1 MSSPGLNKEDPEA
14 IRMVFQRL
22 CLSGGSV
29 RLAFGAFHGEFR
41 LLAEAPDRLVVG
53 LDDVTRGQWQVKPG
67 VRLTLGL
74 SDRGLPFE
82 AVVEFL
88 GHGRFQGL
96 EACRLAPP
104 RLLRATEAHRLAD
117 YVPDR
122 PVACSFA
129 DQQSNVKDGAALAFG
144 MDGLELSPPE
154 NVASLPQVLRLNAT
168 STVEFRIAGNVSL
181 VMPVRVAYFGDRFWG
196 MLFAD
201 TLDPQLLGRYRQWL
215 QEARRAQAQQ
225 DLKGFEP
232 GGSEARPQT
241 RETGL
246 SGPRIRLHSDRD
258 PLILVLAEGEAFPAR
273 LTEAVG
279 RKFGVA
285 ALDLARGAVRPLLA
299 ELGARGE
306 SDWGR
311 VRLILIHHRVRSGSP
326 LEACRKLIQE
336 EQCPLPVLVAGTEE
350 EADLKRNRAISAGA
364 VDHLVVEPFKVLGVI
379 RALDDTL
386 KLFS

>member
-1 MSSPGLNKEDPEA
+1 
-14 IRMVFQRL
+14 MVFQRL
-22 CLSGGSV
+22 CQAGGSV
-29 RLAFGAFHGEFR
+29 RLACGAFHGEFR
-41 LLAEAPDRLVVG
+41 LLAEAPDRVVVG
-53 LDDVTRGQWQVKPG
+53 LDDVTRGQWQLKPG
-67 VRLTLGL
+67 TRLTLGL

-144 MDGLELSPPE
+144 MDGLELAPPE
-154 NVASLPQVLRLNAT
+154 HVASLPQVLRLNAT
-168 STVEFRIAGNVSL
+168 STVEFRIAGNASL

-196 MLFAD
+196 MRFAD
-201 TLDPQLLGRYRQWL
+201 TVDPQLLGRYRQWL

-232 GGSEARPQT
+232 AGSEAKPQT
-241 RETGL
+241 RETAPA
-246 SGPRIRLHSDRD
+246 GPRVRLLSDRD
-258 PLILVLAEGEAFPAR
+258 PLILVLAEGEAFPTR

-299 ELGARGE
+299 EVGAGPE
-306 SDWGR
+306 DWGR

-326 LEACRKLIQE
+326 LDACRRLVQE
-336 EQCPLPVLVAGTEE
+336 ERCPLPVLVAGTEE

-379 RALDDTL
+379 RALDETL

>member
-14 IRMVFQRL
+14 IRLVFQRL
-22 CLSGGSV
+22 CQTGGSV
-29 RLAFGAFHGEFR
+29 RLAYGAFHGEFR
-41 LLAEAPDRLVVG
+41 LLAEAPDRVVVG
-53 LDDVTRGQWQVKPG
+53 LGDVERGQWQLKPG
-67 VRLTLGL
+67 TRLTLGL

-82 AVVEFL
+82 AVVEFQ
-88 GHGRFQGL
+88 GHGRFQGQ
-96 EACRLAPP
+96 EASHFAPP

-129 DQQSNVKDGAALAFG
+129 DQQSNVKDGAVQAFG
-144 MDGLELSPPE
+144 VDGLELSPPE

-168 STVEFRIAGNVSL
+168 STVEFRLAGNASL

-196 MLFAD
+196 MRFAD
-201 TLDPQLLGRYRQWL
+201 TVDPQLLGRYRQWL

-232 GGSEARPQT
+232 GGAEARPQT
-241 RETGL
+241 REL
-246 SGPRIRLHSDRD
+246 SPAGPRVRLLSDRD

-273 LTEAVG
+273 FTEAVG

-285 ALDLARGAVRPLLA
+285 ALDLVRGAVRPHLA
-299 ELGARGE
+299 DLGGGPE
-306 SDWGR
+306 SGWGR
-311 VRLILIHHRVRSGSP
+311 VRLILVHHRVRSGSP
-326 LEACRKLIQE
+326 LEACRRLVQE

-350 EADLKRNRAISAGA
+350 EADLKRNRAIAAGA
-364 VDHLVVEPFKVLGVI
+364 VDHLVVEPFRVLAVI

-386 KLFS
+386 KLFN

>member
-1 MSSPGLNKEDPEA
+1 MSAPGLNKEDPEA

-67 VRLTLGL
+67 ARLTLGL
-74 SDRGLPFE
+74 ADRGLPFE

-88 GHGRFQGL
+88 GHGRFQGV

-122 PVACSFA
+122 PAACSFA
-129 DQQSNVKDGAALAFG
+129 DQHSDVKDGAVLAFG
-144 MDGLELSPPE
+144 MDGLELSPPDG
-154 NVASLPQVLRLNAT
+154 VASLPQMLRLNAA
-168 STVEFRIAGNVSL
+168 STVEFRTAGNVSL

-196 MLFAD
+196 LRFAD
-201 TLDPQLLGRYRQWL
+201 GMDPLLLGRYRQWL
-215 QEARRAQAQQ
+215 QEARRAQTQQ
-225 DLKGFEP
+225 DLKGFNP

-241 RETGL
+241 RETAHA
-246 SGPRIRLHSDRD
+246 GPRIRLLSDRD

-273 LTEAVG
+273 LAEGVG

-285 ALDLARGAVRPLLA
+285 TLDLARGAVKPLLA
-299 ELGARGE
+299 ELGAEGTG
-306 SDWGR
+306 WGR
-311 VRLILIHHRVRSGSP
+311 VRLVLIHHRVRSGSP
-326 LEACRKLIQE
+326 LEACRRLIQE

-350 EADLKRNRAISAGA
+350 EAGLKRNRAISAGA
-364 VDHLVVEPFKVLGVI
+364 VDHLVVEPFKVLWVI
-379 RALDDTL
+379 RALDETL
-386 KLFS
+386 KLFT